1 MEDGLKKRLVG
12 ATILVSLMVIFV
24 PMLLENRPPD
34 TGPVALK
41 IPPRPDDSYSSRVV
55 PLDQGAFSPPPVQNP
70 SRTDA
75 SQQVK
80 TEPQIPVMKPAEP
93 KSKPMAKAKP
103 VKPTET
109 KPVAKPAQPKQ
120 QAALSG
126 WVIQAGS
133 FSNRGNADALVKKL
147 QAKKH
152 PAFLEQATVNGKR
165 VYRVMVGPEIDKGLA
180 GKLLARVNR
189 DLKSLKLTGKL
200 KSYP

>member
-34 TGPVALK
+34 STGPVELK
-41 IPPRPDDSYSSRVV
+41 IPPRPDDNYSSRVV
-55 PLDQGAFSPPPVQNP
+55 PLDQGAFSPPPVQKP
-70 SRTDA
+70 PQVDEP
-75 SQQVK
+75 QQVK
-80 TEPQIPVMKPAEP
+80 TEPQMPVMKPAEP
-93 KSKPMAKAKP
+93 ESKPVAKAKP
-103 VKPTET
+103 AET
-109 KPVAKPAQPKQ
+109 KPAAKPAPPKQ
-120 QAALSG
+120 RKALTG

-133 FSNRGNADALVKKL
+133 FSNRSNADALIKKL

-180 GKLLARVNR
+180 EKLLARVNR